1 MKYIIS
7 TKRVSLSDL
16 SQIICFVETLQ
27 LSDESKSLIQH
38 SRDYLD
44 RNFSKQGSRSAYG
57 INTGFGSLCDTK
69 IETEDLENLQHN
81 LIKSHA
87 CGIGDPVP
95 PKIVKLMIF
104 LKIQTLS
111 FGYSGVSVKLVERLI
126 YFYNNDIIPVI
137 YEQGS
142 LGASGDLAPLAHL
155 ALPIIGLGEV
165 YHRGKLISAKELYEK
180 IEINPLSLKSK
191 EGLALINGTQ
201 FMLAYGIFNLLDA
214 YKATYWAHVSAAL
227 AVDGFDASKLPFDS
241 KLQLIRA
248 HKGQLKSALIMEELL
263 IDSEIAS
270 NIKENVQDPYS
281 FRCVPQVHGA
291 TFDTLHF
298 VKRTFITEV
307 NSVTDNPNI
316 FSDSETII
324 SGGNFHGQP
333 IALALDFLAIAMSEI
348 ANISERRTFQL
359 LSGKRGLPSFLSKKP
374 GLHSGLMIL
383 QYTAASIV
391 SQNKQL
397 STPASVDSIVSSNGQ
412 EDHVSMGANAAL
424 KCYKVLSNV
433 MTVLG
438 IEMITAIE
446 ALEYREYQTSSFLQ
460 NIITLFRAQ
469 VPKLEEDR
477 VLHNDIVEAKRFIQ
491 EMMIEDDILFK

>member
-1 MKYIIS
+1 MKHIIS
-7 TKRVSLSDL
+7 TKNVSLSDL
-16 SQIICFVETLQ
+16 SEIIYHVKNLE
-27 LSDESKSLIQH
+27 LSDDSKALIKQ

-44 RNFSKQGSRSAYG
+44 KNFGEKGSRTAYG
-57 INTGFGSLCDTK
+57 INTGFGSLCDTR
-69 IETEDLENLQHN
+69 IEAEDLEDLQHN

-87 CGIGDPVP
+87 CGTGNKVP
-95 PKIVKLMIF
+95 QEIVKLMIF

-111 FGYSGVSVKLVERLI
+111 YGYSGVSVKLVERLI
-126 YFYNNDIIPVI
+126 YFYNHDIIPVV

-165 YHRGKLISAKELYEK
+165 CYKGKFISAKELYEL
-180 IEINPLSLKSK
+180 IDLNPLKLKSK

-201 FMLAYGIFNLLDA
+201 FMLAYGIFNLLES
-214 YKATYWAHVSAAL
+214 YKATYWAHISAAL
-227 AVDGFDASKLPFDS
+227 AVDGFDASKSPFDS
-241 KLQLIRA
+241 KLHLIRA
-248 HKGQLKSALIMEELL
+248 HKGQLKSALMMEELL
-263 IDSEIAS
+263 VDSEIAA

-333 IALALDFLAIAMSEI
+333 LALALDFLAIAMSEI

-359 LSGKRGLPSFLSKKP
+359 LSGKRGLPSFLAKKP
-374 GLHSGLMIL
+374 GLHSGLMIV

-397 STPASVDSIVSSNGQ
+397 ATPASVDSIVSSNGQ
-412 EDHVSMGANAAL
+412 EDHVSMGANSAT
-424 KCYKVLSNV
+424 KCYKVLNNV
-433 MTVLG
+433 ITVLG

-446 ALEYREYQTSSFLQ
+446 ALEYREHQTSSFLQ

-477 VLHNDIVEAKRFIQ
+477 VLHDDIIEAKRFIT